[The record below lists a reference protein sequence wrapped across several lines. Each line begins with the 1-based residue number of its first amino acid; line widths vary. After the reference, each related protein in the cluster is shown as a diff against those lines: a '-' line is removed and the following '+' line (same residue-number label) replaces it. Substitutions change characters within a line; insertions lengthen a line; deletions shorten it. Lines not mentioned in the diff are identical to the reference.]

1 MYLLSKLCLLGLN
14 RASNFHYHELKH
26 VVIVGNVE
34 YLRREWKMLQ
44 NLPKISVLNGSPLSR
59 ADLRAVNINLCDMCV
74 ILSAKIPSSDDP
86 TLADKEAILASLNI
100 KAMTFDDTIGVITGN
115 TSNGASMGNPIPGT
129 SPPPLVVQR
138 RGYSIVL
145 NEFSSKYLNLLNFL
159 FETYSSVY
167 GANVPLITEL
177 VNDTNVQFLDQDD
190 DDDPD
195 TELYLTQPFACGTAF
210 AVSVLDSLMSTT
222 YFNAN
227 ALTLI
232 RSLITGGATPEL
244 ELILAEG
251 AGLRGGYSTPET
263 LKNRDRCRV
272 GQISLYDGPLAQH
285 GEGGKYGDLFLAAL
299 RSYGMLCIGIYRFRD
314 TTGPN
319 EASSKRYVITNPPNE
334 LILIPSDMVCIDSY
348 LAIDMICK
356 H

>member
-1 MYLLSKLCLLGLN
+1 MYFFSIY

-26 VVIVGNVE
+26 VVVVGNLD
-34 YLRREWKMLQ
+34 YIRREWKMLQ
-44 NLPKISVLNGSPLSR
+44 NLPKISILNGSPLSR
-59 ADLRAVNINLCDMCV
+59 ADLRSVNINLCDMCV
-74 ILSAKIPSSDDP
+74 ILSAKIPSSEDP

-100 KAMTFDDTIGVITGN
+100 KAMTFDALIGG
-115 TSNGASMGNPIPGT
+115 
-129 SPPPLVVQR
+129 
-138 RGYSIVL
+138 VL
-145 NEFSSKYLNLLNFL
+145 NEDPIDEHNLRRR
-159 FETYSSVY
+159 E
-167 GANVPLITEL
+167 VPLITEL

-232 RSLITGGATPEL
+232 RSLVTGGATPEL

-251 AGLRGGYSTPET
+251 AGLRGGYSTIET

-272 GQISLYDGPLAQH
+272 GQISLYDGPLSKFAD
-285 GEGGKYGDLFLAAL
+285 GGKYGDLFVAAL
-299 RSYGMLCIGIYRFRD
+299 RQYGMLCVGINRFRD
-314 TTGPN
+314 T
-319 EASSKRYVITNPPNE
+319 
-334 LILIPSDMVCIDSY
+334 
-348 LAIDMICK
+348 
-356 H
+356 